1 MRRFAFT
8 LLAATIAA
16 SAAVAQSKPGV
27 GPAYEEEKFGEAPAI
42 ADKADPKKVV
52 RPAGFVTAYTLI
64 NKSGAKVKILTL
76 GGVIAEVH
84 VPDRDGKFA
93 DVVCGFDDLKGY
105 LESSPYFG
113 CITGRV
119 CNRIG
124 AGKFKLGDAEF
135 QVPTNNGKNSLHGG
149 DVGFDKV
156 LWKPEASLGPKGPV
170 LKLSYTSPDG
180 EQGYPGELKVTVT
193 YTWTEANELVMDYA
207 ATTSKPTV
215 VNLTNHAYF
224 NLAGH
229 ASGTILDH
237 ELKLLADKYTPTD
250 DTLLPTGKIEPVKGT
265 PFDFT
270 AATAI
275 GKRIKD
281 IKSDPVGYDLNYV
294 HGDKRGTE
302 VKSVAV
308 VTEPKSGRT
317 LEVLTVEPGL
327 QFYSGN
333 FLDGKAKG
341 KGGAV
346 YHQYQAFCLE
356 TQHFPNSPNVK
367 AFPSVE
373 LKPGA
378 EYKTTTT
385 YKFGVKK

>member
-1 MRRFAFT
+1 MRRFALT
-8 LLAATIAA
+8 LLAAALIAP
-16 SAAVAQSKPGV
+16 AALAQSKPGV
-27 GPAYEEEKFGEAPAI
+27 GPAYEEEKFGEVPAI
-42 ADKADPKKVV
+42 PDPKDPKKVI
-52 RPAGFVTAYTLI
+52 RPAGNVTAYTLI
-64 NKSGAKVKILTL
+64 NSSGAKVKILSL
-76 GGVIAEVH
+76 GGIIAEVH
-84 VPDRDGKFA
+84 VPDKDGKYA
-93 DVVCGFDDLKGY
+93 DVVCGFDTLKGY
-105 LESSPYFG
+105 LDGHPYFG

-119 CNRIG
+119 ANRIG
-124 AGKFKLGDAEF
+124 AGKFKIGDKEY

-149 DVGFDKV
+149 EVGFDKM
-156 LWKPEASLGPKGPV
+156 LWRGECAAGPKGHT
-170 LKLSYTSPDG
+170 LTLTYTSADG
-180 EQGYPGELKVTVT
+180 EQGYPGELKCVVM
-193 YTWTEANELVMDYA
+193 YTWTEKNELVIDYK
-207 ATTSKPTV
+207 ATTNKTTV

-250 DTLLPTGKIEPVKGT
+250 ATLLPTGKIDPVKDT

-281 IKSDPVGYDLNYV
+281 IKADPVGYDLNYV
-294 HGDKRGTE
+294 HGDKRTAE
-302 VKSVAV
+302 PQLVAT

-317 LEVLTVEPGL
+317 LEVLTVEPGV
-327 QFYSGN
+327 QFYTGN
-333 FLDGKAKG
+333 FLDGKLKG

-346 YHQYQAFCLE
+346 YKQYQAFCLE

-367 AFPSVE
+367 EFPSIE
-373 LKPGA
+373 LKPGE

-385 YKFGVKK
+385 FKFGVKK

>member
-1 MRRFAFT
+1 MRRFALT
-8 LLAATIAA
+8 LLAVALVVPAA
-16 SAAVAQSKPGV
+16 LAQPKPGV
-27 GPAYEEEKFGEAPAI
+27 GPAFEEEKFGEAPAI
-42 ADKADPKKVV
+42 TDPKNPKKVV
-52 RPAGFVTAYTLI
+52 RPAGTVTAFTLI

-76 GGVIAEVH
+76 GGIVAEVV
-84 VPDRDGKFA
+84 VPDKAGKWA

-124 AGKFKLGDAEF
+124 AGQFKLGDKEY

-149 DVGFDKV
+149 TVGFDKM
-156 LWKPEASLGPKGPV
+156 LWRPTAALGPKGPT
-170 LKLSYTSPDG
+170 LTLTYTSADG
-180 EQGYPGELKVTVT
+180 EQGYPGELKCAVT
-193 YTWTEANELVMDYA
+193 YTWTDANELVIDYK

-215 VNLTNHAYF
+215 VNLTNHSYF

-237 ELKLLADKYTPTD
+237 QLKLLADKYTPTD

-265 PFDFT
+265 PLDFT
-270 AATAI
+270 VATPI

-281 IKSDPVGYDLNYV
+281 IKADPVGYDLNYV
-294 HGDKRGTE
+294 HGEKRTAE
-302 VKSVAV
+302 PRLVAT

-317 LEVLTVEPGL
+317 LEVLTVEPGV

-333 FLDGKAKG
+333 FLDGTAKG

-346 YHQYQAFCLE
+346 YNQYQAFCLE
-356 TQHFPNSPNVK
+356 TQHFPNSPNVP
-367 AFPSVE
+367 AFPSIT
-373 LKPGA
+373 LKPGE
-378 EYKTTTT
+378 EYQTTTT
-385 YKFGVKK
+385 YKFGVTK